1 MNKTAKIIGCG
12 LSGITAGILLK
23 EKGYNI
29 TIFDKRNHIG
39 GNCFDSNLCGTLVHN
54 YGPHIFHTDDDEVFQ
69 FLSQYTEWIPFRL
82 QPKGNSRLGIIS
94 LPYSKK
100 TEKEIGRELSQEE
113 IIEYVFKEYS
123 EKQWGVPFDSIPRT
137 ITNRIPKTKDCEDPT
152 WFEGQKYQCLPKHG
166 YTKMMENMLKGI
178 EVRLNSS
185 NEDWKQF
192 VADFTVYT
200 GKIDEYYNYCYGEL
214 PYRSLE
220 FNHVIS
226 DQKMPYFIENQNNST
241 TEYTRKYDHSYL
253 NFEHKQPTTVVTK
266 EYPVEY
272 NQNNIPYYPIP
283 FGEGVEI
290 AKRYLQLSKQENNT
304 IFLGRLATYQYLDMW
319 MAIKQVMLKIKHSSL

>member
-1 MNKTAKIIGCG
+1 MKAKVIGCG
-12 LSGITAGILLK
+12 LSGITSAILLK
-23 EKGYNI
+23 DRGYDV

-39 GNCFDSNLCGTLVHN
+39 GNCFDSNVCGTMLHN
-54 YGPHIFHTDDDEVFQ
+54 YGPHIFHTDDDEVFE
-69 FLSQYTEWIPFRL
+69 FLSRYTEWVPFRL
-82 QPKGNSRLGIIS
+82 QPKGNSKLGLIS

-113 IIEYVFKEYS
+113 ILEFIFKDYS
-123 EKQWGVPFDSIPRT
+123 EKQWGVPFESIPRT

-166 YTKMMENMLKGI
+166 YTKMMQNMLNGFD
-178 EVRLNSS
+178 VRLSCS
-185 NEDWKQF
+185 NEEWKNCNT
-192 VADFTVYT
+192 DLTVYT
-200 GKIDEYYNYCYGEL
+200 GKIDEYYDYVYGEL

-220 FNHVIS
+220 FKHAIT
-226 DQKMPYFIENQNNST
+226 DKKMPYFIENQNNDIVK
-241 TEYTRKYDHSYL
+241 YTRKYDHSYL
-253 NFEHKQPTTVVTK
+253 QHNHSQPTTIITE

-283 FGEGVEI
+283 FGDGVEI
-290 AKRYLQLSKQENNT
+290 AKKYIQLSKNEQNT

-319 MAIKQVMLKIKHSSL
+319 MAIKQVMLKFKHSDW